1 MSLYFDV
8 AINSGSSSGNIHV
21 NTAWH
26 SSHPLLAVQQQSYSA
41 LDTCYLLPQVGSY
54 SEERGGY
61 VTVYTDDGEPA
72 DGVTIPAHPTA
83 QVLLSD
89 HNCDTQ
95 VLLTTYLAWQ
105 VTATA
110 WHPTRKM
117 LAIGWENGELFLYR

>member
-1 MSLYFDV
+1 M
-8 AINSGSSSGNIHV
+8 
-21 NTAWH
+21 
-26 SSHPLLAVQQQSYSA
+26 
-41 LDTCYLLPQVGSY
+41 
-54 SEERGGY
+54 
-61 VTVYTDDGEPA
+61 TVYTDDGEPA

-89 HNCDTQ
+89 HNSTQ